1 MKKLFKVLFIIATV
15 IAALIATGHLKIAV
29 EEPGDEPEEN

>member
-1 MKKLFKVLFIIATV
+1 MKKFFKVLFTIAAV
-15 IAALIATGHLKIAV
+15 IAALIATGRLKIAV

>member
-1 MKKLFKVLFIIATV
+1 MKKFFKVLFTIAAV